1 MYKPSFIITPEIT
14 NWIAQIEAVKQKI
27 ERSRILPEQEVI
39 LRYKAAIE
47 SVYSSTSIEGNP
59 LNEKQVESALSG
71 KMNSW
76 EKKVIE
82 VVNYKKAWDWIGKR
96 AKNKSKISL
105 KDTFRLHTLVTDKLL
120 PDDKIGQIRSGPIY
134 IVDSKENI
142 IYIGPESRQV
152 KRLIN
157 ELLTWLNKQKNKLH
171 PVLLSGL
178 LHYEFVSIHPFPD
191 GNGRV
196 TRLLVKLF
204 LESIGYDFR
213 GSLSLD
219 TFYWQNISGYYQ
231 ALNQAKTY
239 EKQSKADLTKWLTYF
254 IKGFYLVVKELE
266 RKIDILS
273 VSSRGKMLK
282 LSDEEIRI
290 LDFIKQFGQINL
302 KETLD
307 ILRVPERTG
316 QRRLK
321 TLVYQGLL
329 KKIGK
334 GKITKYIL
342 KK

>member
-1 MYKPSFIITPEIT
+1 MYKPSLIITPEMT
-14 NWIAQIEAVKQKI
+14 NWIAQIEAVRQKI
-27 ERSRILPEQEVI
+27 DRSRILPKQEVI

-59 LNEKQVESALSG
+59 LNERQVAVALSG

-96 AKNKSKISL
+96 AKNKSKLTL
-105 KDTFRLHTLVTDKLL
+105 KDILRLHTLIADRLL
-120 PDDKIGQIRSGPIY
+120 LNNKVGQFRSGSIY

-142 IYIGPESRQV
+142 IYTGPENH
-152 KRLIN
+152 KIKKLID
-157 ELLTWLNKQKNKLH
+157 ELLIWLNKQKNKLH

-178 LHYEFVSIHPFPD
+178 LHYEFVSIHPFSD

-204 LESIGYDFR
+204 LEWIGYDFR

-219 TFYWQNISGYYQ
+219 TFYWQNISGYYE

-239 EKQSKADLTKWLTYF
+239 GKQSKADLTNWLTYF
-254 IKGFYLVVKELE
+254 IRGFYLVVKELE
-266 RKIDILS
+266 RKIAILS
-273 VSSRGKMLK
+273 VSSRSKVLK
-282 LSDEEIRI
+282 LSDEEIQI

-302 KETLD
+302 KETLE

-334 GKITKYIL
+334 GRITKYIL